1 MTRVT
6 PSRQKW
12 SFDMLRVMRLAL
24 LSLCLLP
31 LWAAAA
37 EVIED
42 FAVTLQVQ
50 PDASLL
56 VTERITVQAEGE
68 QIRRGIYRDLPVSY
82 GMALGLQKSGPISL
96 LGVSRDGQAENV
108 TTERNGAWVRY
119 YIGSADHLLQPGR
132 YQYELRYRVER
143 QLLHHSTTDELYWNV
158 TGNEWVFPIL
168 QASVEVQLPP
178 GARIGQ
184 LAAYTGA
191 HGEQGKAF
199 EVVEQRDDYLRL
211 VTTQALPAYHGL
223 TVAVDWPA
231 GLVARP
237 AAGQRL
243 VSLLLDNLGL
253 CLGALLLVGLVIFY
267 LRAWDRVGRDP
278 EKGLIIPLFEAPQGM
293 SAVQAGYLWHRGL
306 KGPYQEARAFSVW
319 LTDMAIRKHLHLE
332 DKPRGGGFTLARGT
346 GERDDFSEADRDL
359 RKRLF
364 PANKEGIALEIG
376 SDYEPR
382 LADAVAGLTTQLQTQ
397 GKAWFSNNRGIWA
410 WGLVWALVACLVMVF
425 AGAQGEDDIA
435 TGLAGV
441 MFTLGFGVPSLFVLY
456 MAWHQ
461 PSWGKRIGLGLAGL
475 MFVWPVP
482 FGLWM
487 LSDAASVPALLLL
500 CVYVLVVVLFYYL
513 LPAPSIEGRRLL
525 DQLEGYR
532 DYLQLAESDALA
544 LAGNA
549 PAMSIALYEKHLPYA
564 MALGVEDKW
573 SARFSAALASGLID
587 PAQRDYQPDWY
598 HSRSS
603 FSTPLAM
610 SAALAAGLSSA
621 TTLASSPPSSSS
633 SSGGGG
639 SSGGGSSGGGG
650 GGGGGGGW

>member
-1 MTRVT
+1 
-6 PSRQKW
+6 
-12 SFDMLRVMRLAL
+12 MLRAMRLAL

-31 LWAAAA
+31 LWATAA

-96 LGVSRDGQAENV
+96 LSVTRDGQAENV
-108 TTERNGAWVRY
+108 STERNGAWVRY

-143 QLLHHSTTDELYWNV
+143 QLLHHATTDELYWNV

-168 QASVEVQLPP
+168 QASVEVKLPP

-211 VTTQALPAYHGL
+211 VTTQALPAYNGL

-237 AAGQRL
+237 SAGQRL

-278 EKGLIIPLFEAPQGM
+278 QKGLIIPLFEAPQGM

-306 KGPYQEARAFSVW
+306 KGPYQAARAFSVW

-382 LADAVAGLTTQLQTQ
+382 LADAVAGLTTQLQAQ
-397 GKAWFSNNRGIWA
+397 GKAWFSNNRGIWT
-410 WGLVWALVACLVMVF
+410 WGLVWAIVGCLVMVF
-425 AGAQGEDDIA
+425 AGAQGEDDVA

-441 MFTLGFGVPSLFVLY
+441 LFSVGFGVPSLFVLY

-461 PSWGKRIGLGLAGL
+461 PSWGKKIGLGLAGL

-482 FGLWM
+482 IGLWM
-487 LSDAASVPALLLL
+487 LSDSASVPALLLL

-532 DYLQLAESDALA
+532 EYLQLAESDALA

-587 PAQRDYQPDWY
+587 PAQRDYQPEWY

-621 TTLASSPPSSSS
+621 TALASSPPSSSS

>member
-1 MTRVT
+1 
-6 PSRQKW
+6 
-12 SFDMLRVMRLAL
+12 MLRVLRFAL

-31 LWAAAA
+31 LWTAAA

-50 PDASLL
+50 ADGNLL

-68 QIRRGIYRDLPVSY
+68 QIKRGIYRDLPVSY
-82 GMALGLQKSGPISL
+82 SLPFGLLQSSPITL
-96 LGVSRDGQAENV
+96 LAVSRDGQAERARV
-108 TTERNGAWVRY
+108 EQNGTWVRY
-119 YIGSADHLLQPGR
+119 YLGSANQLLQPGR

-143 QLLHHSTTDELYWNV
+143 QLLHHLNTDELYWNV
-158 TGNEWVFPIL
+158 TGNQWVFPIL
-168 QASVEVQLPP
+168 QASVEVKLPP
-178 GARIGQ
+178 GARMGDV
-184 LAAYTGA
+184 AAYTGA
-191 HGEQGKAF
+191 SGDQGKAY
-199 EVVEQRDDYLRL
+199 EVLEQRDDTLRL
-211 VTTQALPAYHGL
+211 TTTQALPAYHGL

-237 AAGQRL
+237 GMAQRL
-243 VSLLLDNLGL
+243 GSVLLDNLGL

-278 EKGLIIPLFEAPQGM
+278 EKGLIIPLFEAPEGM
-293 SAVQAGYLWHRGL
+293 SAVQAGYLWHRGF
-306 KGPYQEARAFSVW
+306 KGAYQDARAFSVW

-332 DKPRGGGFTLARGT
+332 DKPRGGGFSLARGT
-346 GERDDFSEADRDL
+346 GERADFSEGDRDL
-359 RKRLF
+359 RKCLF

-382 LADAVAGLTTQLQTQ
+382 LADAVAGLKTQLHTQ
-397 GKAWFSNNRGIWA
+397 GKAWFSNNRGIWT
-410 WGLVWALVACLVMVF
+410 WGLIWALVGCLVMVLT
-425 AGAQGEDDIA
+425 GARNEDDVA
-435 TGLAGV
+435 VGLAGV
-441 MFTLGFGVPSLFVLY
+441 VFTLGFGVPSLFVLY
-456 MAWHQ
+456 MAWNQ
-461 PSWGKRIGLGLAGL
+461 PSLGKQIGLGLAGL

-482 FGLWM
+482 IGLWM

-513 LPAPSIEGRRLL
+513 LPAPSVEGRRLL

-549 PAMSIALYEKHLPYA
+549 PAMSIALYEEHLPYA

-573 SARFSAALASGLID
+573 SARFSTALANGLID

-621 TTLASSPPSSSS
+621 TALASSPPSSS

>member
-1 MTRVT
+1 
-6 PSRQKW
+6 
-12 SFDMLRVMRLAL
+12 MLRVMRLVL
-24 LSLCLLP
+24 LCLCLLP
-31 LWAAAA
+31 LWAVAA

-82 GMALGLQKSGPISL
+82 EMALGLLKSGPITL
-96 LGVSRDGQAENV
+96 LGVTRDGQTENV
-108 TTERNGAWVRY
+108 STERNGAWVRY

-143 QLLHHSTTDELYWNV
+143 QLLHHATTDELYWNV
-158 TGNEWVFPIL
+158 TGNQWVFPIL
-168 QASVEVQLPP
+168 QASVEVKLPP

-211 VTTQALPAYHGL
+211 VTTQALPAYNGL

-231 GLVARP
+231 GLIARP
-237 AAGQRL
+237 GAGQRL

-306 KGPYQEARAFSVW
+306 KGPYQAARAFSVW

-346 GERDDFSEADRDL
+346 GERDDFSEGDRDL

-410 WGLVWALVACLVMVF
+410 WGLVWALVACLLMVF

-461 PSWGKRIGLGLAGL
+461 PSWGKRIGLSLAGL

-482 FGLWM
+482 IGLWM

-603 FSTPLAM
+603 FNTPLAM

-621 TTLASSPPSSSS
+621 TALASSPPSSSS
-633 SSGGGG
+633 SGGGGG

>member
-1 MTRVT
+1 MTHVT

-12 SFDMLRVMRLAL
+12 SFDMLRAMRLAL

-31 LWAAAA
+31 LWATAA

-96 LGVSRDGQAENV
+96 LSVTRDGQAENV
-108 TTERNGAWVRY
+108 STERNGAWVRY

-143 QLLHHSTTDELYWNV
+143 QLLHHATTDELYWNV

-168 QASVEVQLPP
+168 QASVEVKLPP

-211 VTTQALPAYHGL
+211 VTTQALPAYNGL

-237 AAGQRL
+237 SAGQRL

-278 EKGLIIPLFEAPQGM
+278 QKGLIIPLFEAPQGM

-306 KGPYQEARAFSVW
+306 KGPYQAARAFSVW

-382 LADAVAGLTTQLQTQ
+382 LADAVAGLTTQLQAQ
-397 GKAWFSNNRGIWA
+397 GKAWFSNNRGIWT
-410 WGLVWALVACLVMVF
+410 WGLVWAIVGCLVMVF
-425 AGAQGEDDIA
+425 AGAQGEDDVA

-441 MFTLGFGVPSLFVLY
+441 LFSVGFGVPSLFVLY

-461 PSWGKRIGLGLAGL
+461 PSWGKKIGLGLAGL

-482 FGLWM
+482 IGLWM
-487 LSDAASVPALLLL
+487 LSDSASVPALLLL

-532 DYLQLAESDALA
+532 EYLQLAESDALA

-587 PAQRDYQPDWY
+587 PAQRDYQPEWY

-621 TTLASSPPSSSS
+621 TALASSPPSSSS

>member
-1 MTRVT
+1 
-6 PSRQKW
+6 
-12 SFDMLRVMRLAL
+12 MLRVIRLAL

-31 LWAAAA
+31 VWATAA

-50 PDASLL
+50 PDGTLL
-56 VTERITVQAEGE
+56 VIERITVQAEGE
-68 QIRRGIYRDLPVSY
+68 QIKRGIYRDLPVSY
-82 GMALGLQKSGPISL
+82 ERSLGLHTSGPITL
-96 LGVSRDGQAENV
+96 LGVTRDGTPERV
-108 TTERNGAWVRY
+108 RTERNGAWVRY
-119 YIGSADHLLQPGR
+119 YLGSADHVLKSGR
-132 YQYELRYRVER
+132 YRYELRYRVER
-143 QLLHHSTTDELYWNV
+143 QLLHHVDRDELYWNV
-158 TGNEWVFPIL
+158 TGNQWVLPIL
-168 QASVEVQLPP
+168 RASVEVKLPP
-178 GARIGQ
+178 GARIGD

-191 HGEQGKAF
+191 DGEQGKAY
-199 EVVEQRDDYLRL
+199 EVLQQRNDTLRL
-211 VTTQALPAYHGL
+211 ATTQALPAYHGL

-231 GLVARP
+231 GWVVRP
-237 AAGQRL
+237 SMLQRGSDVL
-243 VSLLLDNLGL
+243 WDNLGL
-253 CLGALLLVGLVIFY
+253 CLGVLLLVGLVIFY
-267 LRAWDRVGRDP
+267 LRAWVRVGRDP
-278 EKGLIIPLFEAPQGM
+278 EEGLIIPLFEAPRGM

-306 KGPYQEARAFSVW
+306 KGRYQDARAFSVW
-319 LTDMAIRKHLHLE
+319 LTDMAIRKHLHIE
-332 DKPRGGGFTLARGT
+332 DQPRGDGFTLARGT
-346 GERDDFSEADRDL
+346 GERDDFSAADRDL

-364 PANKEGIALEIG
+364 PANKAGIALHIG

-382 LADAVAGLTTQLQTQ
+382 LADAVVGLKTQLQNQ
-397 GKAWFSNNRGIWA
+397 GKAWFSNNRGIWT
-410 WGLVWALVACLVMVF
+410 WGLVWAVVGCLVMVLT
-425 AGAQGEDDIA
+425 GARGESDMA
-435 TGLAGV
+435 VGLAGV
-441 MFTLGFGVPSLFVLY
+441 VFTLGFGVPSCFVLH

-461 PSWGKRIGLGLAGL
+461 PSLGKQIGLGLVGL

-482 FGLWM
+482 VGLWM

-513 LPAPSIEGRRLL
+513 LPAPSLEGRRLL

-532 DYLQLAESDALA
+532 DYLQLAERDALA

-549 PAMSIALYEKHLPYA
+549 SAMSIALYEKHLPYA

-573 SARFSAALASGLID
+573 SARFSTALASGLID

-621 TTLASSPPSSSS
+621 TALASSPPSSS

-650 GGGGGGGW
+650 GGW

>member
-12 SFDMLRVMRLAL
+12 SFDMLRVLRFAL

-82 GMALGLQKSGPISL
+82 GMPLGLQKSGPISL
-96 LGVSRDGQAENV
+96 LGVTRDGQAESV
-108 TTERNGAWVRY
+108 STERNGAWVRY

-143 QLLHHSTTDELYWNV
+143 QLLHHEGTDELYWNV
-158 TGNEWVFPIL
+158 TGNQWVFPIL
-168 QASVEVQLPP
+168 QASVEVKLPP

-211 VTTQALPAYHGL
+211 VTTQALSAYHGL

-237 AAGQRL
+237 GVAQRL
-243 VSLLLDNLGL
+243 GYLLLDNLGL

-278 EKGLIIPLFEAPQGM
+278 QKGLIIPLFEAPQGM

-306 KGPYQEARAFSVW
+306 KGPYQAARAFSVW

-346 GERDDFSEADRDL
+346 GERDDFSEGDRDL

-410 WGLVWALVACLVMVF
+410 WGLVWAIVGCLVMVF

-461 PSWGKRIGLGLAGL
+461 PSWGKRIGLSLAGL

-482 FGLWM
+482 IGLWM

-532 DYLQLAESDALA
+532 EYLQLAESDALA

-621 TTLASSPPSSSS
+621 TALASSPPSSSS
-633 SSGGGG
+633 SGGGGG